1 MVMVTAVVML
11 FAMQVLLD
19 AKMTLDEALQLR
31 YVARSN
37 FFECHSNIN
46 IFVRKPPCALMRQ
59 PFAPADAAELL
70 LASAMLNLLDSGSF

>member
-37 FFECHSNIN
+37 FLSAIV
-46 IFVRKPPCALMRQ
+46 ILIS
-59 PFAPADAAELL
+59 LL
-70 LASAMLNLLDSGSF
+70 ESLLVH